1 MVEGDLIDLTVPTLL
16 HAMSCEGATA
26 VLKVSRGN
34 SQGELFF
41 REGTL
46 IHALSGGR
54 AGDDAVRDLIHWHE
68 GRFRLVRDSD
78 RQPTT
83 VTQPVAEFLRDR
95 AGAATE
101 GDSAQQA
108 PSGDADRQLLDTLI
122 QLLAKLEPDRSRLTE
137 GRLEPGGVAALLL
150 LASLGNAIIRYV
162 TGRCGDP
169 SVLPS
174 RVLMRMAETQ
184 PYTQLLGEQDEEIS
198 ISTAI
203 SVLDALDAV
212 TGDRRRLF
220 HDLAYA
226 LLDVLVIYGDTL
238 STFFHAAPLRDEWRT
253 TFDVFIE
260 GLWMAVQQVDV

>member
-1 MVEGDLIDLTVPTLL
+1 MVEGDLVDLTVPTLL
-16 HAMSCEGATA
+16 HALSCEGSTA
-26 VLKVSRGN
+26 VLKVSRGD

-46 IHALSGGR
+46 VHALSGGR

-68 GRFRLVRDSD
+68 GRFRLVRDAD
-78 RQPTT
+78 RQPHT
-83 VTQPVAEFLRDR
+83 VTQAVADFLRDR
-95 AGAATE
+95 NQARDGQTDEAAS
-101 GDSAQQA
+101 G
-108 PSGDADRQLLDTLI
+108 GDADTQLLEALMA
-122 QLLAKLEPDRSRLTE
+122 LLARLEPDRSRLTE
-137 GRLEPGGVAALLL
+137 GKLDPGGVPALLV
-150 LASLGNAIIRYV
+150 LASLVNAVIRFV
-162 TGRCGDP
+162 KARCGDP
-169 SVLPS
+169 TVLPS
-174 RVLMRMAETQ
+174 RVLLRMADTQ

-203 SVLDALDAV
+203 SVLDALDSV

-238 STFFHAAPLRDEWRT
+238 STFFHAAPLRDEWRS

-260 GLWMAVQQVDV
+260 GLWTAVQQVDV

>member
-1 MVEGDLIDLTVPTLL
+1 MVEGDLVDLTVPTLL
-16 HAMSCEGATA
+16 HALSCEGSTA
-26 VLKVSRGN
+26 VLKVQRGN
-34 SQGELFF
+34 DLGELFF

-54 AGDDAVRDLIHWHE
+54 AGDDAVRDIIHWHE

-78 RQPTT
+78 RQPHT
-83 VTQPVAEFLRDR
+83 VTQNVADFLRDR
-95 AGAATE
+95 RAAADAESDPSMT
-101 GDSAQQA
+101 
-108 PSGDADRQLLDTLI
+108 SGDPDRQLLDSLVMV
-122 QLLAKLEPDRSRLTE
+122 LAKLDPDRARLTE

-150 LASLGNAIIRYV
+150 LASLVNSVVGFV
-162 TGRCGDP
+162 KGRCGDP
-169 SVLPS
+169 TVLPS
-174 RVLMRMAETQ
+174 RVLLRMAETQ

-203 SVLDALDAV
+203 SVLDALDSV

-238 STFFHAAPLRDEWRT
+238 STFFHAAPLRDEWRSM
-253 TFDVFIE
+253 FDVFIE
-260 GLWMAVQQVDV
+260 GLWTAVQQVDV

>member
-54 AGDDAVRDLIHWHE
+54 AGDDAVRDLILWHE

-83 VTQPVAEFLRDR
+83 VTQPVADFLRDR
-95 AGAATE
+95 AAAE
-101 GDSAQQA
+101 GDPAQSAQT
-108 PSGDADRQLLDTLI
+108 GDADRHLLDTLS
-122 QLLAKLEPDRSRLTE
+122 QLLAKLEPDRARLTE

-226 LLDVLVIYGDTL
+226 LLDVMVIYGDTL
-238 STFFHAAPLRDEWRT
+238 STFFHAAPLRDEWRA

-260 GLWMAVQQVDV
+260 GLWTAVQQVDV

>member
-1 MVEGDLIDLTVPTLL
+1 MVEGDLVDLTVPTLL
-16 HAMSCEGATA
+16 HAMACEGSTA
-26 VLKVSRGN
+26 VLKVSKGN

-54 AGDDAVRDLIHWHE
+54 AGDDAVRDLIRWHE

-83 VTQPVAEFLRDR
+83 VTQAVADFIRDR
-95 AGAATE
+95 MNQADRGSAEAAPT
-101 GDSAQQA
+101 
-108 PSGDADRQLLDTLI
+108 GDADRQLLDSLI
-122 QLLAKLEPDRSRLTE
+122 HLLTKLDPDRSKLTE
-137 GRLEPGGVAALLL
+137 GRLDPGGVAALLV
-150 LASLGNAIIRYV
+150 LASLVNAVIIFV
-162 TGRCGDP
+162 KGRCGDP
-169 SVLPS
+169 TVLPS
-174 RVLMRMAETQ
+174 RVLLRMAETQ

-203 SVLDALDAV
+203 SVLDALDSV

-253 TFDVFIE
+253 MFDVFIE
-260 GLWMAVQQVDV
+260 GLWTAVQQVDV

>member
-1 MVEGDLIDLTVPTLL
+1 MVEGDLVDLTVPTLL
-16 HAMSCEGATA
+16 HALTCEGSTA
-26 VLKVSRGN
+26 VLKVQRGN

-46 IHALSGGR
+46 VHALSGGR

-83 VTQPVAEFLRDR
+83 VTQAVSDFLRDR
-95 AGAATE
+95 NTQPDTAAHAAAAG
-101 GDSAQQA
+101 D
-108 PSGDADRQLLDTLI
+108 PDRHLMDALLV
-122 QLLAKLEPDRSRLTE
+122 LLTQLEPDRSRLTE
-137 GRLEPGGVAALLL
+137 GRLDPGGVPALLV
-150 LASLGNAIIRYV
+150 LASLVNAVLRFV
-162 TGRCGDP
+162 KGRCGDP
-169 SVLPS
+169 TVLPS
-174 RVLMRMAETQ
+174 RVLLRMADTQ

-203 SVLDALDAV
+203 SVLDALDSV

-226 LLDVLVIYGDTL
+226 LLDVLVIYGDTI
-238 STFFHAAPLRDEWRT
+238 STFFHAAPLRDEWRAM
-253 TFDVFIE
+253 FDVFIE
-260 GLWMAVQQVDV
+260 GLWTAVQQVDV